1 MQSKGGIPAL
11 AGALGVGALGAAIIL
26 AVTLHDV
33 TENGCGS
40 VVHHPGAVFDC
51 GSVVA
56 HRSIAT
62 AILALVGVLLL
73 VIARRT
79 WTPMSSVTL
88 LAAALG
94 VCSFG
99 AGVWSLSRGDGNGLD
114 TGICGAVLSKD
125 DPLGL
130 YEAGKPAS
138 CRPVHDGRI
147 ASART
152 DFIVAGIAFAAV
164 GAVSVRRPQRRTHD
178 LQAVARQRHALLRLT
193 WIGRGHSLAGGPSR

>member
-1 MQSKGGIPAL
+1 VLVHTNGGISAL
-11 AGALGVGALGAAIIL
+11 AAALGVGALGAAIIL
-26 AVTLHDV
+26 AVTPLHDV
-33 TENGCGS
+33 TENGCDS

-51 GSVVA
+51 GSLVA

-62 AILALVGVLLL
+62 AIVALVGVLLL

-79 WTPMSSVTL
+79 WTPMSSVAL

-94 VCSFG
+94 VCFLS

-130 YEAGKPAS
+130 YSAGKPAS
-138 CRPVHDGRI
+138 CRPVYDGRI

-152 DFIVAGIAFAAV
+152 DFIVAGIAFVAV
-164 GAVSVRRPQRRTHD
+164 GVVSVRRPQRRTHD
-178 LQAVARQRHALLRLT
+178 LQAAAR
-193 WIGRGHSLAGGPSR
+193 